1 MEFQSEHLSNLND
14 ANREVTLSGYYFNS
28 DPGKLVIHVDGLLNT
43 DNADEFRN
51 AVVNALQEDTDVK
64 TVAFDLSKLSYISS
78 TGLGSF
84 TVIQSEVKKA
94 GISFSLFGI
103 TEKVQSIF
111 DNLGFTNFFVIKSSA
126 EEAF

>member
-1 MEFQSEHLSNLND
+1 MDFQSQYFSALND
-14 ANREVTLSGYYFNS
+14 ANKEVTLSGYYFNS

-51 AVVNALQEDTDVK
+51 AIVNALKEVSDVK
-64 TVAFDLSKLSYISS
+64 TAAFDLSKLSYISS

-84 TVIQSEVKKA
+84 TVIQSEAKKA
-94 GISFSLFGI
+94 GITFSLFGI

>member
-1 MEFQSEHLSNLND
+1 MDFQSEHFSNLND

-28 DPGKLVIHVDGLLNT
+28 DPDKLVIHVDGLLNT
-43 DNADEFRN
+43 QNADEFSN
-51 AVVNALQEDTDVK
+51 AVVNALQGAADVK
-64 TVAFDLSKLSYISS
+64 AFALDLSKLSYISS

-84 TVIQSEVKKA
+84 TVIQSEAKKA

>member
-1 MEFQSEHLSNLND
+1 MDFQSNQFTALND
-14 ANREVTLSGYYFNS
+14 ANREVTLSGHYFNS
-28 DPGKLVIHVDGLLNT
+28 DPGKLVIEVDGLLNT

-51 AVVNALQEDTDVK
+51 AVVNALQEVTDVK

-84 TVIQSEVKKA
+84 TVIQSEAKKA
-94 GISFSLFGI
+94 GIPFSLFGI

-111 DNLGFTNFFVIKSSA
+111 DNLGFTNFFVIKSSE